1 MVGWGEGWPCGG
13 ITKYH
18 QLYTSWKL
26 SRQSQ
31 CFVST
36 GRTVTADN
44 DKEAPGRDLYF
55 PQTEHNIGQC
65 VGCSYQC
72 CDQRGADDRLGWC
85 WSGAGGWC
93 LLMKM
98 LCDEQLGCGARG
110 QAHTDLGIPPP
121 VTRPWCRMSPLAC
134 TGHNTGNTAA
144 HSPLLSALQ
153 TIILGLW
160 CQVICRIGPFSAAA
174 YRRHAAVSCHYP
186 EQCHHHN

>member
-1 MVGWGEGWPCGG
+1 MWPCGG

-55 PQTEHNIGQC
+55 PQTEHNIGH
-65 VGCSYQC
+65 CSYQC

-85 WSGAGGWC
+85 WSGAAVWC

-110 QAHTDLGIPPP
+110 QPPTLASLHRSP
-121 VTRPWCRMSPLAC
+121 GPWCRMSPLAC
-134 TGHNTGNTAA
+134 TGHNTTQSSVVCTADHNTRLLVSGYLQNWAIL
-144 HSPLLSALQ
+144 SRCIQETCCSVMPL
-153 TIILGLW
+153 T
-160 CQVICRIGPFSAAA
+160 RTMP
-174 YRRHAAVSCHYP
+174 P
-186 EQCHHHN
+186 P